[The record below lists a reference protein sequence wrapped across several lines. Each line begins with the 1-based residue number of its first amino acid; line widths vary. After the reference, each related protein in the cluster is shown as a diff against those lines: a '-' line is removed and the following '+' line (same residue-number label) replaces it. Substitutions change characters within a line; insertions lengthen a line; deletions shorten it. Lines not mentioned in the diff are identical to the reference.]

1 MRLALLQLNARI
13 ADPEA
18 NGRAIEAAYGEA
30 VGRGADLVLTPELAV
45 AGYLAEDRLWEGA
58 LRRRVEAESRR
69 LAALA
74 GPVPLVMG
82 TCSPA
87 PSGRL
92 WNELWWCEAGR
103 VRAVAHKRILP
114 MYDVFDESRY
124 FDADEAA
131 QPLVAFRGERIGL
144 SICED
149 MWASPEF
156 CPGPIRYA
164 FDPIAELAGSGA
176 TLILN
181 ASASPGHLGSWL
193 PAGRSAPW
201 AAPSKLALRR
211 HLLQGQAARHGV
223 PIAFAA
229 RVGAESWLTFDGG
242 SGLARPDGTWQRDEF
257 FQEGIVLVETRSGG
271 APWGE
276 EPEEAVWLR
285 KALGMGLR
293 ENLAK
298 QGLEAAVVGLSGG
311 IDSAVVAAMAAE
323 NLGPGRVLGVALPTR
338 YTSQESLDLAR
349 EQAERLGIPFLRL
362 DADLAYTGAA
372 AALEGAFPGRA
383 FGLTDENFQ
392 SRCRGMLLMG
402 ATSEPAVHRLLGTT
416 KVAVLNTGNKSEAAT
431 GYFTL
436 YGDGIGAFGILGD
449 CLKARVF
456 ALARELGPAI
466 PRGILERR
474 PTAELRPNQTD
485 EASLI
490 PYRQLDAILGT
501 LLEARREEETLR
513 EDLACLLDGPD
524 LAQAQA
530 ALPRIFE
537 LLRRSE
543 FKRRQ
548 LPFSLKVSPWAFGRG
563 RRIPLTGLWMPP
575 G

>member
-1 MRLALLQLNARI
+1 
-13 ADPEA
+13 
-18 NGRAIEAAYGEA
+18 
-30 VGRGADLVLTPELAV
+30 VVTPELAV

-58 LRRRVEAESRR
+58 LRRRMVAEARR

-74 GPVPLVMG
+74 GPVPLIIG

-92 WNELWWCEAGR
+92 WNELWWCEAGA
-103 VRAVAHKRILP
+103 VRAVTRKRLLP

-124 FDADEAA
+124 FEADPGP
-131 QPLVAFRGERIGL
+131 QPLVDFLGERVGL

-149 MWASPEF
+149 LWANPEF

-164 FDPIAELAGSGA
+164 FDPIAELAGLGA
-176 TLILN
+176 TLMIN
-181 ASASPGHLGSWL
+181 ASASPGHLGSYL
-193 PAGRSAPW
+193 PPGRRAPW

-211 HLLQGQAARHGV
+211 RLLQGNAALHGI

-229 RVGAESWLTFDGG
+229 RVGSESWLTFDGG
-242 SGLARPDGTWQRDEF
+242 SGLARPDGTWQRDAF
-257 FQEGIVLVETRSGG
+257 FREGVVLVETAGG
-271 APWGE
+271 GQPWPE
-276 EPEEAVWLR
+276 EPSEAFWLR
-285 KALGMGLR
+285 RALGMGLR

-298 QGLEAAVVGLSGG
+298 QGLEGVVVGLSGG

-338 YTSQESLDLAR
+338 FTSQESLALAR
-349 EQAERLGIPFLRL
+349 EQAERLGIGFLQL
-362 DADLAYTGAA
+362 DAERPFQGAVGALAA
-372 AALEGAFPGRA
+372 AFPDRA

-392 SRCRGMLLMG
+392 SRCRGMLLMA
-402 ATSEPAVHRLLGTT
+402 ATSEPEVHRRLGTRQ
-416 KVAVLNTGNKSEAAT
+416 VAVLNTGNKSEAAT

-456 ALARELGPAI
+456 ALARSLGPAI
-466 PRGILERR
+466 PAGILNRQ
-474 PTAELRPNQTD
+474 PTAELRPDQTD

-490 PYRQLDAILGT
+490 PYAQLDAILGA
-501 LLEARREEETLR
+501 LLEARREEETLP
-513 EDLACLLDGPD
+513 EDLGRLLDGAA
-524 LAQAQA
+524 LAQARA
-530 ALPRIFE
+530 ALPRILG

-563 RRIPLTGLWMPP
+563 RRIPLTGL
-575 G
+575 

>member
-1 MRLALLQLNARI
+1 MRIALLQLNSRL

-18 NGRAIEAAYGEA
+18 NGRALEEAYGEA
-30 VGRGADLVLTPELAV
+30 VALGADLALAPELAV
-45 AGYLAEDRLWEGA
+45 VGYLAEDRLWEGA

-74 GPVPLVMG
+74 GQVPLVLG

-124 FDADEAA
+124 FEADPAC

-149 MWASPEF
+149 LWANPEF
-156 CPGPIRYA
+156 TPGPIRYP
-164 FDPIAELAGSGA
+164 FDPIAELAGAGA

-181 ASASPGHLGSWL
+181 ASASPGHLGSYL
-193 PAGRSAPW
+193 PPGRQAPW
-201 AAPSKLALRR
+201 AAPSKLALRSR
-211 HLLQGQAARHGV
+211 LLRGHAARHGI
-223 PIAFAA
+223 PIAYTA

-242 SGLARPDGTWQRDEF
+242 SGLAHPDGTWQRDEF
-257 FQEGIVLVETRSGG
+257 FREGVVLVETGGGG
-271 APWGE
+271 APWPE
-276 EPEEAVWLR
+276 EPAEPFWLR
-285 KALGMGLR
+285 RALGMGLR
-293 ENLAK
+293 ENLSK
-298 QGLEAAVVGLSGG
+298 QGLEAVVVGLSGG
-311 IDSAVVAAMAAE
+311 IDSSVVAAMAAE
-323 NLGPGRVLGVALPTR
+323 NLGPDRVLGVALPTR
-338 YTSQESLDLAR
+338 YTSEKSLALAR
-349 EQAERLGIPFLRL
+349 EQAEVLGIPFLVL
-362 DADLAYTGAA
+362 DAERPFTGAVA
-372 AALEGAFPGRA
+372 SLEGAFPERH
-383 FGLTDENFQ
+383 FGITDENFQ
-392 SRCRGMLLMG
+392 SRCRGMLLMA
-402 ATSEPAVHRLLGTT
+402 ATSEPSVHKLLGTSR
-416 KVAVLNTGNKSEAAT
+416 VAVLNTGNKSEAAT

-466 PRGILERR
+466 PKGILDRR
-474 PTAELRPNQTD
+474 PTAELRPDQTD

-490 PYRQLDAILGT
+490 PYAQLDAILGT
-501 LLEARREEETLR
+501 LLEARREEETLLA
-513 EDLACLLDGPD
+513 DLECLLDGPA

-530 ALPRIFE
+530 ALPRIFS
-537 LLRRSE
+537 LLRNSE

-563 RRIPLTGLWMPP
+563 RRIPLTGL
-575 G
+575 

>member
-1 MRLALLQLNARI
+1 MRIALLQINSRL

-18 NGRAIEAAYGEA
+18 NGRAIEAAYQEA
-30 VGRGADLVLTPELAV
+30 LTLGAELVLTPELAV
-45 AGYLAEDRLWEGA
+45 VGYLAEDRLWEGA
-58 LRRRVEAESRR
+58 LRRRVSAEARR
-69 LAALA
+69 LAALS

-92 WNELWWCEAGR
+92 WNELWWCERGA

-124 FDADEAA
+124 FEADPNA
-131 QPLVAFRGERIGL
+131 QPLVAFGGERIGL

-149 MWASPEF
+149 LWANPEF
-156 CPGPIRYA
+156 CPGPIRYS
-164 FDPIAELAGSGA
+164 FDPIAELAGQGA

-181 ASASPGHLGSWL
+181 ASASPGHLGSYL
-193 PAGRSAPW
+193 PPGRHAPW

-211 HLLQGQAARHGV
+211 RLLQGHTAKLGI
-223 PIAFAA
+223 PIAYAS
-229 RVGAESWLTFDGG
+229 RVGSESWLTFDGG
-242 SGLARPDGTWQRDEF
+242 SGLSRPDGTWQRDEF
-257 FQEGIVLVETRSGG
+257 FQEGVVLVDSASGG
-271 APWGE
+271 QPWPS
-276 EPEEAVWLR
+276 EPEEPFWLR

-293 ENLAK
+293 ENLSK
-298 QGLEAAVVGLSGG
+298 QGLEAVVVGLSGG
-311 IDSAVVAAMAAE
+311 IDSSVVAAMAAE
-323 NLGPGRVLGVALPTR
+323 NLGPDRVLGVALPTR
-338 YTSQESLDLAR
+338 YTSEKSLALAR
-349 EQAERLGIPFLRL
+349 EQAELLGIRFLQL
-362 DADLAYTGAA
+362 DAEPPFAGAVRSLAA
-372 AALEGAFPGRA
+372 AFPERG
-383 FGLTDENFQ
+383 FGITDENFQ
-392 SRCRGMLLMG
+392 SRCRGMLLMA
-402 ATSEPAVHRLLGTT
+402 ATSEPAVHRMLGSSL
-416 KVAVLNTGNKSEAAT
+416 VAVLNTGNKSEAAT

-466 PRGILERR
+466 PKGILERR

-490 PYRQLDAILGT
+490 PYAQLDAILGT
-501 LLEARREEETLR
+501 LLEARREEEGILD
-513 EDLACLLDGPD
+513 DLEHLLDGPE

-530 ALPRIFE
+530 ALPRIFN
-537 LLRRSE
+537 LLRHSE

-563 RRIPLTGLWMPP
+563 RRIPLTGL
-575 G
+575 